1 MALSHMVLEVTS
13 VPLVLL
19 KSKSRPVHT
28 PGRACTGAY
37 PGGRIAGPAGGRPRR
52 CALHWGGGADNTGQ
66 RQTQDRVTRPDG
78 RQRTVR
84 EALGTSE
91 VRGRGQEGTP
101 RPRPAQHLAL
111 EQSPCPRVPWA
122 RQQAAGHPLVLK
134 DGVVGGGK
142 LRLSHH
148 VGGACSILGPQDLL
162 SMQCLSCPFVHM
174 GAEFPGLPHCP
185 HSLCSP
191 RAGGTFLQA
200 APGLLHSKFPQNL
213 VAETEE

>member
-1 MALSHMVLEVTS
+1 MH
-13 VPLVLL
+13 
-19 KSKSRPVHT
+19 
-28 PGRACTGAY
+28 CTG
-37 PGGRIAGPAGGRPRR
+37 GEGD
-52 CALHWGGGADNTGQ
+52 ADNTGQ

-91 VRGRGQEGTP
+91 VRGCVQEGTP

-122 RQQAAGHPLVLK
+122 RQQAAGQPLVLK
-134 DGVVGGGK
+134 DRGWSGGK

-148 VGGACSILGPQDLL
+148 VGGACSILGLQDLL

-174 GAEFPGLPHCP
+174 GAEFPGQ
-185 HSLCSP
+185 P
-191 RAGGTFLQA
+191 RPRTPASRTAPTPYA
-200 APGLLHSKFPQNL
+200 APGQGAPSSRLLQDRYIANSPKTWWLKQRGVRLGVRMGSPFLSGGFWWAVPRPRQ
-213 VAETEE
+213 A